1 MEQSTTYMNMNKETK
16 VTSDDKKQ
24 INRTLFHYEDDK
36 TKHHV
41 WCIVFK
47 SRHSVII
54 IAKLI
59 LFSFSMK
66 NNKLFFYH

>member
-24 INRTLFHYEDDK
+24 INRTLLHYEDDK

-41 WCIVFK
+41 
-47 SRHSVII
+47 
-54 IAKLI
+54 
-59 LFSFSMK
+59 
-66 NNKLFFYH
+66 

>member
-41 WCIVFK
+41 
-47 SRHSVII
+47 
-54 IAKLI
+54 
-59 LFSFSMK
+59 
-66 NNKLFFYH
+66 